1 MSFQVVGYDNSGEPV
16 YQNLPDYGQPVAGSV
31 MGSVMG
37 HYPVN
42 GQYGMVPY
50 GYPGMVVGAHPQH
63 HGHHPAHHH
72 RAIVP
77 PPKPEWRHGDLAHGV
92 QQPDEG
98 MLPMPLSGAGGTS
111 VFTATVA
118 NITFESQVQKP
129 YRAERMVFI
138 VTRTGASAQSIRP
151 QGQIFVGT
159 DLQQGELGLLDFESL
174 GAPTAFGFRLS
185 FTPASPGVFLRL
197 QTQLV
202 GGVLTGTDT
211 IAINTYF
218 LGRVIH

>member
-1 MSFQVVGYDNSGEPV
+1 MTFQVVGYDNAGEPV
-16 YQNLPDYGQPVAGSV
+16 YQDVQGGSV

-37 HYPVN
+37 Q
-42 GQYGMVPY
+42 GYGMVPY
-50 GYPGMVVGAHPQH
+50 GYAPPGMVLGAAHPH
-63 HGHHPAHHH
+63 HGHHGHHAPRH
-72 RAIVP
+72 IVP
-77 PPKPEWRHGDLAHGV
+77 PPKPDWRSGDLAHGV

-98 MLPMPLSGAGGTS
+98 LLPMPLSGAGGTN
-111 VFTATVA
+111 VFTATVP

-138 VTRTGASAQSIRP
+138 VTRTGASAAALRA

-185 FTPASPGVFLRL
+185 LTPASPGVFLRL
-197 QTQLV
+197 QTQLT
-202 GGVLTGTDT
+202 GGALTGTDT
-211 IAINTYF
+211 IAINCYF

>member
-1 MSFQVVGYDNSGEPV
+1 MSFQVVGYDDAGEPI
-16 YQNLPDYGQPVAGSV
+16 YQPVSGSV

-37 HYPVN
+37 
-42 GQYGMVPY
+42 QYGMVPY
-50 GYPGMVVGAHPQH
+50 GGGYGVYGHGESEEEVVGRAIAKHRAR
-63 HGHHPAHHH
+63 HGHPAHH

-77 PPKPEWRHGDLAHGV
+77 PPKPQWRQGDLAHGV

-98 MLPMPLSGAGGTS
+98 LLPMPLNGAGGTN
-111 VFTATVA
+111 VFTATVG

-138 VTRTGASAQSIRP
+138 VTRTGASAASLRA

-185 FTPASPGVFLRL
+185 LTPASPGVFLRL

-202 GGVLTGTDT
+202 GGALAGTDT
-211 IAINTYF
+211 IAINCYF

>member
-1 MSFQVVGYDNSGEPV
+1 
-16 YQNLPDYGQPVAGSV
+16 
-31 MGSVMG
+31 
-37 HYPVN
+37 
-42 GQYGMVPY
+42 
-50 GYPGMVVGAHPQH
+50 
-63 HGHHPAHHH
+63 
-72 RAIVP
+72 
-77 PPKPEWRHGDLAHGV
+77 
-92 QQPDEG
+92 
-98 MLPMPLSGAGGTS
+98 MPLSGAGGTN
-111 VFTATVA
+111 VFTATVG

-138 VTRTGASAQSIRP
+138 VTRTGASAQALRP

-202 GGVLTGTDT
+202 GGALAGTDT

>member
-1 MSFQVVGYDNSGEPV
+1 MSFQVVGYDEAGEPV
-16 YQNLPDYGQPVAGSV
+16 YQPVQGSV
-31 MGSVMG
+31 MGGSVM
-37 HYPVN
+37 

-50 GYPGMVVGAHPQH
+50 GYGGGAPGMVLGAAHAQH
-63 HGHHPAHHH
+63 HGHHGHH

-77 PPKPEWRHGDLAHGV
+77 PPKPQWRQGDLAHGV

-98 MLPMPLSGAGGTS
+98 LLPMPLSGAGGTAT
-111 VFTATVA
+111 FTATVA

-138 VTRTGASAQSIRP
+138 VTRTGASAAGLRA

-185 FTPASPGVFLRL
+185 LTPASPGVFLRL

-202 GGVLTGTDT
+202 GGALTGTDT
-211 IAINTYF
+211 IAINCYF

>member
-1 MSFQVVGYDNSGEPV
+1 MSFQVVGYDDAGEPI
-16 YQNLPDYGQPVAGSV
+16 YQPVAGSV

-37 HYPVN
+37 E
-42 GQYGMVPY
+42 YGMVPY
-50 GYPGMVVGAHPQH
+50 GGGYGVYGESEEEVVGRAIAKHRAK
-63 HGHHPAHHH
+63 HGRPH

-77 PPKPEWRHGDLAHGV
+77 PPKPAWRQGDLAHGV

-98 MLPMPLSGAGGTS
+98 LLPMPLNGAGGTN
-111 VFTATVA
+111 VFTATVG

-138 VTRTGASAQSIRP
+138 VTRSGTSAANLRA

-185 FTPASPGVFLRL
+185 LTPASPGVFLRL

-202 GGVLTGTDT
+202 GGALTGTDT
-211 IAINTYF
+211 IAINCYF

>member
-1 MSFQVVGYDNSGEPV
+1 MGFAVVGYDDAGEPV
-16 YQNLPDYGQPVAGSV
+16 YKQTTEGSV
-31 MGSVMG
+31 MGGSVM
-37 HYPVN
+37 

-50 GYPGMVVGAHPQH
+50 GGVYGEVGRH
-63 HGHHPAHHH
+63 HGHGHHGHH

-77 PPKPEWRHGDLAHGV
+77 PPKPDWRQGDLAHGV

-98 MLPMPLSGAGGTS
+98 LLPMPLAGAGGTS

-138 VTRTGASAQSIRP
+138 VTRTGASAAALRA

-185 FTPASPGVFLRL
+185 LTPASPGVFLRL

-202 GGVLTGTDT
+202 GGALTGTDT
-211 IAINTYF
+211 IAINCYF

>member
-1 MSFQVVGYDNSGEPV
+1 MAFQVVGYDDAGEPV
-16 YQNLPDYGQPVAGSV
+16 YQPVEGSV

-37 HYPVN
+37 Q
-42 GQYGMVPY
+42 QYGLVPY
-50 GYPGMVVGAHPQH
+50 GGGYGGGYPGMVLGAAHARH
-63 HGHHPAHHH
+63 HGHHGHH

-77 PPKPEWRHGDLAHGV
+77 PPKPDWRSGDLAHGV

-98 MLPMPLSGAGGTS
+98 LLPMPLSGAGGTS

-138 VTRTGASAQSIRP
+138 VTRTGASAAALRA

-185 FTPASPGVFLRL
+185 LTPASPGVFLRL

-202 GGVLTGTDT
+202 GGALTGTDT
-211 IAINTYF
+211 IAINCYF

>member
-1 MSFQVVGYDNSGEPV
+1 MAFQVVGYDDAGEPV
-16 YQNLPDYGQPVAGSV
+16 YQPVNGSV
-31 MGSVMG
+31 MGGSVM
-37 HYPVN
+37 

-50 GYPGMVVGAHPQH
+50 GGGGYPGMVLGAAH
-63 HGHHPAHHH
+63 HGHHGHP
-72 RAIVP
+72 RAIIP
-77 PPKPEWRHGDLAHGV
+77 PPKPDWRHGDLAHGV

-98 MLPMPLSGAGGTS
+98 LLPMPLSGAGGTN
-111 VFTATVA
+111 VFTATVP

-138 VTRTGASAQSIRP
+138 VTRTGASAAALRA

-185 FTPASPGVFLRL
+185 LTPASPGVFLRL

-202 GGVLTGTDT
+202 GGALTGTDT
-211 IAINTYF
+211 IAINCYF

>member
-1 MSFQVVGYDNSGEPV
+1 MAFQVVGYDDAGEPI
-16 YQNLPDYGQPVAGSV
+16 YQPVQGSV

-37 HYPVN
+37 
-42 GQYGMVPY
+42 QYGMVPY
-50 GYPGMVVGAHPQH
+50 GGGYGVYGESEEEVVGRAIAKHRAK
-63 HGHHPAHHH
+63 HGHPAHH

-77 PPKPEWRHGDLAHGV
+77 PPKPEWRSGDLAHGV

-98 MLPMPLSGAGGTS
+98 LLPMPLSGAGGTN
-111 VFTATVA
+111 VFTATVP

-138 VTRTGASAQSIRP
+138 VTRTGASAAALRA

-185 FTPASPGVFLRL
+185 LTPASPGVFLRL

-202 GGVLTGTDT
+202 GGALAGTDT
-211 IAINTYF
+211 IAINCYF

>member
-1 MSFQVVGYDNSGEPV
+1 MTFQVVGYDGAGEPV
-16 YQNLPDYGQPVAGSV
+16 YQDVQGGSV

-37 HYPVN
+37 Q
-42 GQYGMVPY
+42 QYGMVPY
-50 GYPGMVVGAHPQH
+50 GYAPPMVLGAH
-63 HGHHPAHHH
+63 HGHHAAHHGHH

-77 PPKPEWRHGDLAHGV
+77 PPKPEWRQGDLAHGV

-111 VFTATVA
+111 TFTATVQ

-138 VTRTGASAQSIRP
+138 VTRTGASAASLRA

-202 GGVLTGTDT
+202 GGALTGTDT

>member
-1 MSFQVVGYDNSGEPV
+1 MTFQVVGYDNAGEPV
-16 YQNLPDYGQPVAGSV
+16 YQDVQGGSV
-31 MGSVMG
+31 MGGSVMG
-37 HYPVN
+37 

-50 GYPGMVVGAHPQH
+50 GGYPGMVLGAAHPAH
-63 HGHHPAHHH
+63 HGHHGHHARH
-72 RAIVP
+72 IVP
-77 PPKPEWRHGDLAHGV
+77 PPKPEWRSGDLAHGV

-98 MLPMPLSGAGGTS
+98 LLPMPLSGAGGTS
-111 VFTATVA
+111 VFTATVP

-138 VTRTGASAQSIRP
+138 VTRTGASAASLRA

-159 DLQQGELGLLDFESL
+159 DLQQGELGLIDFESL

-185 FTPASPGVFLRL
+185 LTSASPGVFLRL

-202 GGVLTGTDT
+202 GGALTGTDT

>member
-1 MSFQVVGYDNSGEPV
+1 V
-16 YQNLPDYGQPVAGSV
+16 L
-31 MGSVMG
+31 
-37 HYPVN
+37 
-42 GQYGMVPY
+42 
-50 GYPGMVVGAHPQH
+50 GAAH
-63 HGHHPAHHH
+63 HGHHGHHAQHH
-72 RAIVP
+72 RMIMP
-77 PPKPEWRHGDLAHGV
+77 PPKPEWRSGDLAHGV

-98 MLPMPLSGAGGTS
+98 LLPMPLSGAGGTN
-111 VFTATVA
+111 VFTATVP

-138 VTRTGASAQSIRP
+138 VTRTGASAASIRA

-185 FTPASPGVFLRL
+185 LTPASPGVFLRL

-202 GGVLTGTDT
+202 GGALAGTDT
-211 IAINTYF
+211 IAINCYF

>member
-1 MSFQVVGYDNSGEPV
+1 MAFQVVGYDDAGEPV
-16 YQNLPDYGQPVAGSV
+16 YQPVEGSV

-37 HYPVN
+37 Q
-42 GQYGMVPY
+42 QYGMVPY
-50 GYPGMVVGAHPQH
+50 GGGGYGGYGVYGDEDEEVVGRARRRPK
-63 HGHHPAHHH
+63 

-77 PPKPEWRHGDLAHGV
+77 PPKPSWRHGDLAHGV

-129 YRAERMVFI
+129 YRGERLVFI
-138 VTRTGASAQSIRP
+138 VTRTGASAAALRA

-185 FTPASPGVFLRL
+185 LTPASPGVFLRL

-202 GGVLTGTDT
+202 GGALTGTDT
-211 IAINTYF
+211 IAINCYF

>member
-1 MSFQVVGYDNSGEPV
+1 MAFQVVGYDDAGEPV
-16 YQNLPDYGQPVAGSV
+16 YQPVEGSV

-37 HYPVN
+37 Q
-42 GQYGMVPY
+42 QYGMVPY
-50 GYPGMVVGAHPQH
+50 GGGYGVYGDDEVVGRARH
-63 HGHHPAHHH
+63 HRGHHH

-77 PPKPEWRHGDLAHGV
+77 PPKPQWRQGDLAHGV

-98 MLPMPLSGAGGTS
+98 LLPMPLSGAGGTS

-138 VTRTGASAQSIRP
+138 VTRTGASAAALRA

-185 FTPASPGVFLRL
+185 LTPASPGVFLRL

-202 GGVLTGTDT
+202 GGALTGTDT
-211 IAINTYF
+211 IAINCYF

>member
-1 MSFQVVGYDNSGEPV
+1 MTFQVVGYDNAGEPV
-16 YQNLPDYGQPVAGSV
+16 YQDRPDVAGSV

-37 HYPVN
+37 
-42 GQYGMVPY
+42 QYGMVPY
-50 GYPGMVVGAHPQH
+50 GGYPGMVLGAAH
-63 HGHHPAHHH
+63 HGHHGHHAQHH
-72 RAIVP
+72 RMIMP
-77 PPKPEWRHGDLAHGV
+77 PPKPEWRSGDLAHGV

-98 MLPMPLSGAGGTS
+98 LLPMPLSGAGGTN
-111 VFTATVA
+111 VFTATVP

-138 VTRTGASAQSIRP
+138 VTRTGASAASIRA

-185 FTPASPGVFLRL
+185 LTPASPGVFLRL

-202 GGVLTGTDT
+202 GGALAGTDT
-211 IAINTYF
+211 IAINCYF

>member
-1 MSFQVVGYDNSGEPV
+1 MTFQVVGYDNAGEPV
-16 YQNLPDYGQPVAGSV
+16 YQDVQGGSV

-37 HYPVN
+37 Q
-42 GQYGMVPY
+42 QYGMVPY
-50 GYPGMVVGAHPQH
+50 GGGYGGYPGMVLGAAHAQH
-63 HGHHPAHHH
+63 HHPAHH
-72 RAIVP
+72 RMITP

-98 MLPMPLSGAGGTS
+98 LLPMPLSGAGGTS

-138 VTRTGASAQSIRP
+138 VTRTGPSAAALRA

-185 FTPASPGVFLRL
+185 LTPASPGVFLRL

-202 GGVLTGTDT
+202 GGALAGTDT